1 MIDFVESDPLSVI
14 LIDTMLPKNTAQM
27 IARVRK
33 LREAL
38 PEATDYLFDSI
49 EALVKAVVNEK
60 QFQLEGIC
68 EVIRVNQGY
77 IECSRC

>member
-49 EALVKAVVNEK
+49 EALVK
-60 QFQLEGIC
+60 
-68 EVIRVNQGY
+68 RW
-77 IECSRC
+77 